1 MSFFDGF
8 WPSFHPTLANRET
21 SLKII
26 WVSATRPDRI
36 PTSGVLQRGERCAV
50 AVRGFRV
57 PRGRSAT
64 HVVRRCEMRPFLS
77 PVSPAS
83 TVTPP
88 MRPLFPLRD
97 TSTLCREQS
106 RGEGE
111 GGREREREREREFSA
126 PGREFHELLFP
137 ADAHS
142 SREYQLSVTKF
153 LAFRTNL
160 LAQNFSDSGVRGTPG
175 QVFAPLVAPPPHPV
189 KIATPATCWRKLPL
203 ITDETDS
210 VSHRSPSWWTRT
222 TQVDR
227 CDLSSVDIKM
237 WYFFFKW
244 KFVARE
250 FVVVNW

>member
-1 MSFFDGF
+1 MKNPARRSSTIFSF
-8 WPSFHPTLANRET
+8 TLANSCRGT
-21 SLKII
+21 RVWKSSGSLRHGRT
-26 WVSATRPDRI
+26 VS
-36 PTSGVLQRGERCAV
+36 QRGERCAV

-64 HVVRRCEMRPFLS
+64 HVVRRFEMRPFLS
-77 PVSPAS
+77 PVSPVS

-106 RGEGE
+106 RGEG
-111 GGREREREREREFSA
+111 EREREREFSA

-153 LAFRTNL
+153 QSLFEQTCRRKISAIVACAGPRGS
-160 LAQNFSDSGVRGTPG
+160 FS
-175 QVFAPLVAPPPHPV
+175 PPSPHPPLP
-189 KIATPATCWRKLPL
+189 KIVTPATCWRKLPL

-227 CDLSSVDIKM
+227 CDLPSLI
-237 WYFFFKW
+237 
-244 KFVARE
+244 
-250 FVVVNW
+250 